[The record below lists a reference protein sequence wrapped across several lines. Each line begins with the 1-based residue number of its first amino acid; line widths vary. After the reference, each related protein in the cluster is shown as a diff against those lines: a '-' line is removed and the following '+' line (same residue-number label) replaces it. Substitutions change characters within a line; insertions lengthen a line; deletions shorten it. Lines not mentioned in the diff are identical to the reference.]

1 MKQKLLIT
9 VILAF
14 TLLFVLS
21 GCKKA
26 EVQTATDGTNY
37 SSGQTNKNNNSDV
50 QSKDNSSKEE
60 ETDEQKEPWKVTF
73 EKSLLENYQA
83 VPEYYE
89 DLGDGI
95 YQVYVKIDGKVVPY
109 VTVNSKTGD
118 YHG

>member
-1 MKQKLLIT
+1 MKQKFLIT
-9 VILAF
+9 LILAF
-14 TLLFVLS
+14 ALLSVLS

-26 EVQTATDGTNY
+26 EVQTATDKTDY
-37 SSGQTNKNNNSDV
+37 SSEQTI
-50 QSKDNSSKEE
+50 KDNSSKEG

>member
-1 MKQKLLIT
+1 MKQKLIIT

-14 TLLFVLS
+14 TLLSVLS
-21 GCKKA
+21 ACKKA
-26 EVQTATDGTNY
+26 EVQTATDKTDY
-37 SSGQTNKNNNSDV
+37 SSEQTF
-50 QSKDNSSKEE
+50 KDNSSEE
-60 ETDEQKEPWKVTF
+60 GETDEQKEPWKVTF

>member
-1 MKQKLLIT
+1 MKQKLIIT

-14 TLLFVLS
+14 TLLSVLS

-26 EVQTATDGTNY
+26 EVKTATDGTNY
-37 SSGQTNKNNNSDV
+37 SSGQTI
-50 QSKDNSSKEE
+50 KDNSSEE
-60 ETDEQKEPWKVTF
+60 GETDEQKEPWKVTF

>member
-1 MKQKLLIT
+1 MKQKFLIT

-14 TLLFVLS
+14 ALLSVLS
-21 GCKKA
+21 GCKKS

-50 QSKDNSSKEE
+50 QNKDNSSKEE

>member
-1 MKQKLLIT
+1 MKQKLIIT

-14 TLLFVLS
+14 TLLSVLS
-21 GCKKA
+21 ACKKA
-26 EVQTATDGTNY
+26 EVQTATDKTDY
-37 SSGQTNKNNNSDV
+37 SSEQTI
-50 QSKDNSSKEE
+50 KDNSSEE
-60 ETDEQKEPWKVTF
+60 GETDEQKEPWKVIF

>member
-1 MKQKLLIT
+1 MKQKFLIT

-14 TLLFVLS
+14 ALMSVLS

-60 ETDEQKEPWKVTF
+60 ETDEQKEPWKVAF

>member
-1 MKQKLLIT
+1 MKQKLIIT

-14 TLLFVLS
+14 ALLSVLS

-26 EVQTATDGTNY
+26 EVKTATDKTDY
-37 SSGQTNKNNNSDV
+37 SSEQTI
-50 QSKDNSSKEE
+50 KDNSSKEG
-60 ETDEQKEPWKVTF
+60 ETDEQKEPWKVAF

>member
-1 MKQKLLIT
+1 MKQKLIIT

-14 TLLFVLS
+14 TLLSVLS
-21 GCKKA
+21 ACKKA
-26 EVQTATDGTNY
+26 EVQTATDKTDY
-37 SSGQTNKNNNSDV
+37 SSEQTI
-50 QSKDNSSKEE
+50 KDNSSEE
-60 ETDEQKEPWKVTF
+60 GETDEQKEPWKVTF

>member
-1 MKQKLLIT
+1 MKQKLIIT

-14 TLLFVLS
+14 ALLSVLS
-21 GCKKA
+21 ACKKA
-26 EVQTATDGTNY
+26 EVQTATDKTDY
-37 SSGQTNKNNNSDV
+37 SSEQTI
-50 QSKDNSSKEE
+50 KDNSSEE
-60 ETDEQKEPWKVTF
+60 GETDEQKEPWKVTF

>member
-14 TLLFVLS
+14 ALLSVLS
-21 GCKKA
+21 ACKKA
-26 EVQTATDGTNY
+26 EVQTAIDETNNSTVQTD
-37 SSGQTNKNNNSDV
+37 KDNNSDL
-50 QSKDNSSKEE
+50 QSKDNSSKEGE
-60 ETDEQKEPWKVTF
+60 KDEQKEQWKVAF
-73 EKSLLENYQA
+73 EKSLFENYQA

>member
-1 MKQKLLIT
+1 MKQKLIIT

-14 TLLFVLS
+14 ALLSVLS
-21 GCKKA
+21 GCKKE
-26 EVQTATDGTNY
+26 EVQTATDKTDY
-37 SSGQTNKNNNSDV
+37 SSEQTI
-50 QSKDNSSKEE
+50 KDNSSEE
-60 ETDEQKEPWKVTF
+60 GETDEQKEPWKVTF